1 MKKIIM
7 ICLFCFCAIGT
18 FAQTKLE
25 GVVLDK
31 QRKPVAKLSMRIKG
45 EMRNLRTNAR
55 GVFKIK
61 KVYEGDTLMI
71 FPSDGLVAYIPLRQV
86 PTMTIHLDD
95 NALRMQH
102 DKISITTVYEKYEPE
117 EFNPNIMTRS
127 QIKRFEASNLIE
139 VLRGRVAGLIID
151 EDDNGP
157 VARMRGVSMSEKT
170 EPLFIVDGVQ
180 YDSLQDTNN
189 AVNVETIDQIE
200 VLKDGSAYG
209 MNGANGAI
217 LITTRR

>member
-1 MKKIIM
+1 MRKIIM
-7 ICLFCFCAIGT
+7 IYLACLCVTCT

-31 QRKPVAKLSMRIKG
+31 QQKPVARLPMRIKG
-45 EMRNLRTNAR
+45 EMRDLRTNSR

-61 KVYEGDTLMI
+61 KVYDGDTLMV

-86 PTMTIHLDD
+86 PTMTIHLGD

-102 DKISITTVYEKYEPE
+102 DKMSITTVYQNYIPE
-117 EFNPNIMTRS
+117 EFNPNILTRV

-139 VLRGRVAGLIID
+139 VLRGRIAGLVID

-157 VARMRGVSMSEKT
+157 IARMRGVSMSEKT

-180 YDSLQDTNN
+180 YYSLQDTNN
-189 AVNVETIDQIE
+189 AVNVETIEQIE
-200 VLKDGSAYG
+200 VQKDGSAYG